1 MITARPRAKLNLTL
15 EVGERGEDGLHSLR
29 SIFLRIGLAD
39 RLTVRPS
46 TADRDSLRVEGF
58 TAGPAA
64 DNTVLRALA
73 VLREA
78 TGQRL
83 PPLEVELDKRIP
95 VGAGLAGGSSDG
107 AAALELAAA
116 CWGVGLAPEQRLRL
130 AAALGSDV
138 PFFAAHVP
146 AALVEG
152 RGELVTPLPPV
163 AGRPGVL
170 LLTPP
175 VQVSTARAFAYFDDH
190 APYASRDA
198 GDGPTDELAAALRAS
213 LDAVA
218 LADLAPRLQSA
229 NDLWPAAAALAP
241 ILPGLRDGL
250 QEATGRPWLLTGS
263 GSSLYT
269 FYPSPEEAAAAGAE
283 LIDRQG
289 LDLDGAFFCAADFD
303 GPDPAWR
310 QP

>member
-1 MITARPRAKLNLTL
+1 VFSARPRAKLNLTL
-15 EVGERGEDGLHSLR
+15 EVGRRGDDGYHPLR

-39 RLTVRPS
+39 RLTIRPS
-46 TADRDSLRVEGF
+46 MGDRDSLLVDGF
-58 TAGPAA
+58 AAGPAA
-64 DNTVLRALA
+64 DNTVMRALA
-73 VLREA
+73 LLRAA

-83 PPLEVELDKRIP
+83 PPLEAVLDKLIP
-95 VGAGLAGGSSDG
+95 PGAGLAGGSADG

-130 AAALGSDV
+130 AATLGSDV
-138 PFFAAHVP
+138 PFFAADAP

-152 RGELVTPLPPV
+152 RGERVTPLPPV

-190 APYASRDA
+190 ATAAAPD
-198 GDGPTDELAAALRAS
+198 GHDGPTDELAAAFRGG
-213 LDAVA
+213 LDAVT
-218 LADLAPRLQSA
+218 LTDLAPRLRTA

-241 ILPGLRDGL
+241 VLPGLRDGL
-250 QEATGRPWLLTGS
+250 QRATGRPWLLTGS

-269 FYPSPEEAAAAGAE
+269 FYASPEEAAAAGAE
-283 LIDRQG
+283 LIGRQG
-289 LDLDGAFFCAADFD
+289 PDLDGTFVCAADLD